1 MDVRKFVEVDDEVYL
16 AVATKVGTDGT
27 GVPMPFARAFKLYRG
42 GEEVDL
48 DTLSD
53 MAVFAIYCELDG
65 KLADAWGDAEIAKK
79 RAEQRARRAK
89 IFKQ

>member
-16 AVATKVGTDGT
+16 AVVTKVGTDGT

-42 GEEVDL
+42 RKEVDL

-53 MAVFAIYCELDG
+53 MALHAIYQELDG
-65 KLADAWGDAEIAKK
+65 KLADARGDAEIAKE
-79 RAEQRARRAK
+79 RAKQRARWAMIVNR
-89 IFKQ
+89 